1 MVTTAQWLETYPGG
15 RVALSIVIDGHS
27 VVYATDAMPNTWSV
41 DVAPYDEWA
50 DPTGGLVAGGTI
62 SQEIQLYTPD
72 IDADTLSFTVVD
84 VTGAL
89 AGSLLRE
96 GKSTGNITYLT
107 SSVVA
112 GSTATINVK
121 DTAGFAASGVLYCG
135 GEVIAYTGK
144 TATTFTGIT
153 RGLYTINTTNGG
165 TKFSPGHLIGNNVTT
180 SATTAPAVTDFPRT
194 WYGRFVSLLL
204 HFQDPLTGQYSLPTS
219 SRKMWTGRMQSYSD
233 NGDGTITITAKSA
246 IELLHRHIGS
256 DQWKGRINE
265 GITVS
270 THNDSL
276 FVGHSQAAAYSVI
289 ANVAGLTGYMS
300 HEQVAAAINVQL
312 RAWNVAVSTR
322 AGDMWSLELITPPGG
337 GPQRYA
343 IRLRANSTAVTDG
356 AYIRMALHKTLWHL
370 LGWDDN
376 GAAGQSW
383 VSSSTGDHML
393 SRALERDTS
402 AFYELIAPKPPVIYY
417 HLDMQGNELFR
428 VTDEV
433 NTFVTQPS
441 SDFRNATPACNGVVQ
456 VKGGSYDA
464 VYAVEY
470 VAGSPSTFRPHAQ
483 LDKTT
488 GAFRFVGEQQ
498 STQNGF
504 VRLGDVAEAPEVKQV
519 WFQNG
524 SAGTLMLNG
533 LLSTGGASGYNH
545 ATYDV
550 YTTAAFG
557 AAVPASLV
565 DIESFEELNDVKIQL
580 LVTDPKP
587 FYEYLEQ
594 ILAISNRYVV
604 WKSTGSTTQPKLSI
618 IRPSLETAWQA
629 SWQLTEANKAG
640 AVDGPERVRVSRAAE
655 GVINRVVVKYGAGLP
670 GGDADS
676 AVTLTVDS
684 IASQSDYGRRRTIT
698 IEAPSVTNAEE
709 LVGTAIAPALAYF
722 SRPLA
727 VAERS
732 YNASLFRMAPGD
744 TASLT
749 DSYVT
754 DPATGTRGAT
764 VYCWVLGTSFD
775 LATGRG
781 TVRVVFL
788 PEKKPN
794 FTGLWAPSARV
805 DETAASSGYIAG
817 TKVLTCKAAEFA
829 GVTAGVDTPDASR
842 FEVGDAVH
850 IVELDDST
858 PLEWDDVVAAQSGS
872 TITLTTGLAG
882 WDTAKRYVIE
892 YRNIS
897 DTTNNA
903 QRNSAFI
910 ADDSSL
916 STGYSTAT
924 PYEWGQAGSFGD
936 SYVAIDYSRGMFRP
950 NTGYDDTGEP
960 MSIHKQSYLMDGA
973 NNALAY
979 RSRQVLLSEYLE
991 AEAAYQGTTARVFF
1005 VAWVPLYGH
1014 GGQDGARSLKAF
1026 IRGRQSGGGTA
1037 TITLYSSSRPPSGT
1051 AFTAATFVGGSNSV
1065 SFATTSATDVWSTE
1079 LTLAPSPTGFQGG
1092 RGHSGTWISAS
1103 VVASSALIYG
1113 YCNQIIVCEASL

>member
-1 MVTTAQWLETYPGG
+1 MTTTNQWLEAYPGG
-15 RVALSIVIDGHS
+15 RLALSVQIDGHNF
-27 VVYATDAMPNTWSV
+27 VYATTTMTNTWSA
-41 DVAPYDEWA
+41 DVSPFSQFD
-50 DPTGGLVAGGTI
+50 DPSGGLMVGGTI
-62 SQEIQLYTPD
+62 AQSIALYTPD
-72 IDADTLSFTVVD
+72 IEPDSLDFTIVD
-84 VTGAL
+84 STGAI
-89 AGSLLRE
+89 AGALLRE
-96 GKSTGNITYLT
+96 GKTTGNTTYLT
-107 SSVVA
+107 SSYVA
-112 GSTATINVK
+112 GATTAIAVQSTT
-121 DTAGFAASGVLYCG
+121 GFAASGDIYIG
-135 GEVIAYTGK
+135 GECIGYTGV

-153 RGLYTINTTNGG
+153 RGKYSLLQTSSGAA
-165 TKFSPGHLIGNNVTT
+165 FSPSHLIGNNVTV
-180 SATTAPAVTDFPRT
+180 SATTAPAVSDFPRT
-194 WYGRFVSLLL
+194 WYGRFITLFL
-204 HFQDPLTGQYSLPTS
+204 HYQDPLTGAYSLPTD
-219 SRKMWTGRMQSYSD
+219 SRKLWTGRLQSYSD
-233 NGDGTITITAKSA
+233 NGDGTLTLTAKSA
-246 IELLHRHIGS
+246 VELLQRHVGA

-356 AYIRMALHKTLWHL
+356 AYIRMALHKSIWHL

-383 VSSSTGDHML
+383 ISSSTGDHML

-417 HLDMQGNELFR
+417 YVDMQMGEVFR

-433 NTFVTQPS
+433 NSFVTQPS
-441 SDFRNATPACNGVVQ
+441 SDFRNATPSCNGIVQ
-456 VKGGSYDA
+456 IKGGAYDA
-464 VYAVEY
+464 IYAVKY
-470 VAGSPSTFRPHAQ
+470 TNGTPSTIDIQAQ

-488 GAFRFVGEQQ
+488 GAFRFVGETS

-504 VRLGDVAEAPEVKQV
+504 VRLGEAAEAPEVKQV

-557 AAVPASLV
+557 ASVPASLV
-565 DIESFEELNDVKIQL
+565 DVESFEEMNDVKIQL

-594 ILAISNRYVV
+594 ILAISNRYIV
-604 WKSTGSTTQPKLSI
+604 WKSTGPTTQPKLSV

-629 SWQLTEANKAG
+629 TWQMTESNKANG
-640 AVDGPERVRVSRAAE
+640 TSGPERVKVSRAAD

-670 GGDADS
+670 GSTADS
-676 AVTLTVDS
+676 AVTLTVDNT
-684 IASQSDYGRRRTIT
+684 ASQSDYGRRRTIT
-698 IEAPSVTNAEE
+698 IEAPSVTNAED
-709 LVGTAIAPALAYF
+709 LVGTTIAPALAYF

-727 VAERS
+727 IAERS
-732 YNASLFRMAPGD
+732 YNASLMRMTPGD
-744 TASLT
+744 TVSLT
-749 DSYVT
+749 DSYIT
-754 DPATGTRGAT
+754 DPATGTRGA
-764 VYCWVLGTSFD
+764 VIYAWCLGTSFD
-775 LATGRG
+775 LATGVGSARL
-781 TVRVVFL
+781 VFL

-794 FTGLWAPSARV
+794 FTGLWGPSGRV
-805 DETAASSGYIAG
+805 DETAATSGYVAG
-817 TKVLTCKAAEFA
+817 TKVLTLKANEFS
-829 GVTAGVDTPDASR
+829 GVGATDVDASY
-842 FEVGDAVH
+842 FNVGDAVNV
-850 IVELDDST
+850 VEIDDST
-858 PLEWDDVVAAQSGS
+858 PLEWDDVVAAQSGN

-882 WDTAKRYVIE
+882 WDTAKRYVIQ

-897 DTTNNA
+897 DTTNDA

-910 ADDSSL
+910 ADDATL
-916 STGYSTAT
+916 STAYTTPT
-924 PYEWGQAGSFGD
+924 PYEWGQSGPFG
-936 SYVAIDYSRGMFRP
+936 VTTGALDYSVGMFRP
-950 NTGYDDTGEP
+950 NTSYDDQGEP
-960 MSIHKQSYLMDGA
+960 LSIHKQKYLMDGA

-1005 VAWVPLYGH
+1005 VAWVPLFGH
-1014 GGQDGARSLKAF
+1014 GGQDGARGLKAY

-1051 AFTAATFVGGSNSV
+1051 AFTAATFVGGSNSA

-1079 LTLAPSPTGFQGG
+1079 LTLAPSPTGFQNG
-1092 RGHSGTWISAS
+1092 RSHSGTWISAS

-1113 YCNQIIVCEASL
+1113 YCNQIIVCEAAL